1 MKVIQSLL
9 VAAAVALPALSFA
22 QSNQPLT
29 RAEVRAQLV
38 ELEKAGYNPAGDQA
52 TYPQAIQAAEARVS
66 AQNNVAASSYGPAT
80 SGTSAAGSSNGNSTK
95 EVIGLGSLYS
105 KP

>member
-1 MKVIQSLL
+1 MKVIQSLI

-29 RAEVRAQLV
+29 RADVRAQLV
-38 ELEKAGYNPAGDQA
+38 ELQKAGYQPASDETQ
-52 TYPQAIQAAEARVS
+52 YPRNIQAAQARVN
-66 AQNNVAASSYGPAT
+66 AQQGLTVSSYGS
-80 SGTSAAGSSNGNSTK
+80 SGTSSSESGSRTSNADVAGFRS
-95 EVIGLGSLYS
+95 IYA

>member
-1 MKVIQSLL
+1 MKLISSLI

-38 ELEKAGYNPAGDQA
+38 ELQQAGYDPASDQ
-52 TYPQAIQAAEARVS
+52 TQYPQNIQAAEARLNAAKGSSAYGAVADAGVVS
-66 AQNNVAASSYGPAT
+66 GARSNAASGDT
-80 SGTSAAGSSNGNSTK
+80 T
-95 EVIGLGSLYS
+95 VIGLGSVYAR
-105 KP
+105 P

>member
-1 MKVIQSLL
+1 MKVIQSLI

-29 RAEVRAQLV
+29 RAEVRAELV
-38 ELEKAGYNPAGDQA
+38 HLEKAGYDPAGDQA
-52 TYPQAIQAAEARVS
+52 QYPRNIEAAEARQS
-66 AQNNVAASSYGPAT
+66 AQNGLTVLSYGAAT
-80 SGTSAAGSSNGNSTK
+80 AGSSASGLRAPDT
-95 EVIGLGSLYS
+95 EVIGLGAIYA

>member
-9 VAAAVALPALSFA
+9 VAAVVALPALSFA

-38 ELEKAGYNPAGDQA
+38 ELQKAGYNPASDQ
-52 TYPQAIQAAEARVS
+52 TQYPRNIEAAQARVN
-66 AQNNVAASSYGPAT
+66 AQQNLSASSYGSST
-80 SGTSAAGSSNGNSTK
+80 AGSSASGSH
-95 EVIGLGSLYS
+95 VADSQVVGLGPIYA